1 MSKRMELRRKK
12 KAKTV
17 RRVAAEAF
25 RPHQFQVAKKPAS
38 GKPET
43 GDSRLHSQPK
53 TSLYTKQ

>member
-25 RPHQFQVAKKPAS
+25 RPHQFQVAKEARIW
-38 GKPET
+38 EARNWRLALALT
-43 GDSRLHSQPK
+43 GQDLTLH
-53 TSLYTKQ
+53 

>member
-25 RPHQFQVAKKPAS
+25 RPHQFQVAKEARIREARNWRL
-38 GKPET
+38 G
-43 GDSRLHSQPK
+43 LHSQAK

>member
-25 RPHQFQVAKKPAS
+25 RPHQFQVAKEARIKEARNWRLALAL
-38 GKPET
+38 T
-43 GDSRLHSQPK
+43 GQDLTIH
-53 TSLYTKQ
+53 

>member
-25 RPHQFQVAKKPAS
+25 RPHQFQVAKEARIR
-38 GKPET
+38 EART
-43 GDSRLHSQPK
+43 GDSRLHSQAK
-53 TSLYTKQ
+53 TSRYTKQ